1 MKRLAAVLSAV
12 LATTVL
18 VTPPAGADTAS
29 VVYSCTEM
37 GSAPVPLTYSVSIT
51 APVKV
56 RKGTKIRLKVSAT
69 KPAPADVPAGGI
81 DGDMDIAVG
90 GAGSGTVTAT
100 GLANATAV
108 PVGQPMV
115 LGPGYATYTPATTG
129 VVTFAPGHF
138 VMDIWIG
145 ATLDC
150 SLPGGGP
157 VLASTTVY

>member
-1 MKRLAAVLSAV
+1 MKRLAAVLPAV
-12 LATTVL
+12 LAMTVL
-18 VTPPAGADTAS
+18 VAPPAGAGTAS

-37 GSAPVPLTYSVSIT
+37 GSEPVPLTYDVSIT

-56 RKGTKIRLKVSAT
+56 RKGTKIYLKVSAT

-81 DGDMDIAVG
+81 DGDMDVVLG
-90 GAGSGTVTAT
+90 GIGAGTVTAT
-100 GLANATAV
+100 GLANATALST
-108 PVGQPMV
+108 GQPMV
-115 LGPGYATYTPATTG
+115 LGPGWASYTPTTTG

-150 SLPGGGP
+150 SLPNGGP